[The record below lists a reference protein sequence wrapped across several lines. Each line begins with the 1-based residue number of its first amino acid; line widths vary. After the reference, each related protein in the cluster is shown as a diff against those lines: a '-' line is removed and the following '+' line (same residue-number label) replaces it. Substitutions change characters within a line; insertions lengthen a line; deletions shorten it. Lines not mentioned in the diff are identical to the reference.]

1 MSASIV
7 SRDWAEAEIN
17 PDDSIFGSSGG
28 GKHLLEPLK
37 GWPAFAATFK
47 VMFVEE
53 YRENLD
59 FAKKRR
65 IVMFP
70 LMVALVTM
78 IATIGLQFLVGE
90 GAAQGANSVSDS
102 KTFSWN
108 EMRLALHVP
117 LLMFSLGMGS
127 FAFLGRE
134 KVLARTGSKNYL
146 LATPALQPLTNP
158 TAHFAYFVKDLTYY
172 VMLILTPVISG
183 MAIVG
188 IKFRDNII
196 FVPEVLISA
205 RAMKAGMA
213 HIEPILSASD
223 IPPVGT
229 VIMGTVK
236 GDLHDIGKNLCIMM
250 LRGAGFVVHDLGVDT
265 KPDEFIDAVEEYD
278 AQVVGMSALLTTT
291 MPNMGRTIEAF
302 EDEGLRDRVKIMLGG
317 APVTQEFSED
327 MGADGYG
334 ENAIDCVDLAKQ
346 LSAVTRNP

>member
-1 MSASIV
+1 MPIAHDGLEKEMVHISKPV
-7 SRDWAEAEIN
+7 EE
-17 PDDSIFGSSGG
+17 
-28 GKHLLEPLK
+28 KHIRELFDGVEPLMLEI
-37 GWPAFAATFK
+37 AFG
-47 VMFVEE
+47 
-53 YRENLD
+53 
-59 FAKKRR
+59 
-65 IVMFP
+65 
-70 LMVALVTM
+70 LVS
-78 IATIGLQFLVGE
+78 G
-90 GAAQGANSVSDS
+90 DD
-102 KTFSWN
+102 KT
-108 EMRLALHVP
+108 V
-117 LLMFSLGMGS
+117 
-127 FAFLGRE
+127 
-134 KVLARTGSKNYL
+134 
-146 LATPALQPLTNP
+146 
-158 TAHFAYFVKDLTYY
+158 D
-172 VMLILTPVISG
+172 ILTKQAIEEGFPANIIMDDGLISG
-183 MAIVG
+183 IAIVG
-188 IKFRDNII
+188 VKFRDNII

-223 IPPVGT
+223 IPPAGT